1 MTTESSTFT
10 DDPQAQPAQTSPLT
24 LIEETPEER
33 ARAGRAQ
40 RQAYKNLEYL
50 DEIFDD
56 LLREHRGRLV
66 VVYGDRQVL
75 IGDDGYEMHESLTEE
90 EQETATLLP
99 ITTWWIRHAGEPE

>member
-10 DDPQAQPAQTSPLT
+10 DDTQAQPVLKTPNK
-24 LIEETPEER
+24 ETPEER

-40 RQAYKNLEYL
+40 RQAYANLEYL

>member
-1 MTTESSTFT
+1 M
-10 DDPQAQPAQTSPLT
+10 
-24 LIEETPEER
+24 R

-40 RQAYKNLEYL
+40 RQAYANLEYL

-90 EQETATLLP
+90 ERETATLLP
-99 ITTWWIRHAGEPE
+99 ITTWWVR